1 MTPTCVGSRSIV
13 IAALLFVV
21 AMLAAPMA
29 GAADAP
35 AVKPAEKSAP
45 KRVLFVGNSYLY
57 YGDSMHNHVRRMA
70 VAADAKNEKLYQY
83 KSATIS
89 GAALQHHTITA
100 YLEPGKLG
108 IKQPFDVVV
117 LQGGSGA
124 ISSDEQKATFAATVA
139 AFDKE
144 IKKHGAR
151 TALYMTHAYVKPHKK
166 ADPAMIRDIEKLY
179 VETGNKTGA
188 LVIPVGLAFE
198 EAYKQRPDMKL
209 HKQFDGSHPDLIGT
223 YLAACVVYASLYN
236 ASPVGN
242 PYDYYGK
249 IDKETAAFLQKV
261 ADKTVRAFYGQFPA
275 GAAVSAK

>member
-1 MTPTCVGSRSIV
+1 MTRARHGRQSTVF
-13 IAALLFVV
+13 AALLTVF
-21 AMLAAPMA
+21 ALFAAPA

-35 AVKPAEKSAP
+35 KVKPGAGETP

-70 VAADAKNEKLYQY
+70 VAADAKNEKLYKY

-89 GAALQHHTITA
+89 GAALQHHTIGA
-100 YLEPGKLG
+100 YLVPGKLG
-108 IKQPFDVVV
+108 IKEPFDVVV

-124 ISSDEQKATFAATVA
+124 ISSDEQKATFAATVT
-139 AFDKE
+139 AFDAE
-144 IKKHGAR
+144 IKKHGAK
-151 TALYMTHAYVKPHKK
+151 TVLYMTHAYVKPHKK

-198 EAYKQRPDMKL
+198 EAYKQRPDMQL

-261 ADKTVRAFYGQFPA
+261 ADKTVRAFYGQPL

>member
-1 MTPTCVGSRSIV
+1 M
-13 IAALLFVV
+13 
-21 AMLAAPMA
+21 
-29 GAADAP
+29 
-35 AVKPAEKSAP
+35 
-45 KRVLFVGNSYLY
+45 
-57 YGDSMHNHVRRMA
+57 
-70 VAADAKNEKLYQY
+70 
-83 KSATIS
+83 
-89 GAALQHHTITA
+89 
-100 YLEPGKLG
+100 
-108 IKQPFDVVV
+108 VV

-124 ISSDEQKATFAATVA
+124 IGSTERRASFAATVA
-139 AFDKE
+139 EFDKE
-144 IKKHGAR
+144 IKQHGAR

-179 VETGNKTGA
+179 VEAGNKAGA

-249 IDKETAAFLQKV
+249 IDKDTAAFLQKV
-261 ADKTVRAFYGQFPA
+261 ADKTVRTFYGQPLP
-275 GAAVSAK
+275 GALSAKAGREGRGRPSLWRVQSAAAATASPSCPLILWATIPALALLASSLAAAAYSGSCGSSGRGGSHCFGVRAPPPVL